1 MNKKRFPNILKGLA
15 VCAGYAAA
23 FLGLLAV
30 KAALIILLC
39 IGLLAGAMRAC
50 LTEHASPHRRGE
62 VTAYLR
68 TMCPGEEIA
77 VSRHH
82 ETLPDEDH
90 SLADMRVWD
99 CWFEDLP
106 EVVFHVTSSW
116 SGGGNFPS
124 KAGYDLSTDLK
135 RVLWDYYLGEYESG
149 GGSLSC
155 WVPERD
161 RLTLTYST
169 MAEAETAA
177 DQLQDFHDWW
187 GRQSHGE
194 IEPLS
199 VVTQFDGGPLPV
211 PAGLQDTIYVDRI
224 TPETTFNYDS
234 TREFLLGTS
243 RYIILYYY
251 GYYNLPCPEFTD
263 EKREEFARE
272 TWLWYADYTY
282 RDSPNGAVSIWDKQ
296 HWIPLEDWA
305 GPDGPLRGVGTWL
318 CEISY
323 GGLYEI
329 LSRLDCGPEGSPEH
343 FTITGQDGAVY
354 EFSYDFFTTA
364 DDGDQ
369 EWYYLKDGEVCSIER
384 DTPVLDL
391 NSAPVRL
398 TTGLIFQHY

>member
-1 MNKKRFPNILKGLA
+1 MNDKRFPKFLKGLA

-23 FLGLLAV
+23 FFGLLAV
-30 KAALIILLC
+30 KAVLIILLC
-39 IGLLAGAMRAC
+39 LGLLAGTMRAC

-62 VTAYLR
+62 VVRYLQSAY
-68 TMCPGEEIA
+68 PEEDFV
-77 VSRHH
+77 VSRHY
-82 ETLPDEDH
+82 ETVSDPKH
-90 SLADMRVWD
+90 SLADKRVWD
-99 CWFEDLP
+99 CWFADLP

-116 SGGGNFPS
+116 SGGDNFPA
-124 KAGYDLSTDLK
+124 KAGYDLSSDLK
-135 RVLWDYYLGEYESG
+135 TVLWDYYLEQYRNG
-149 GGSLSC
+149 GGTLDA
-155 WVPERD
+155 WTLERD
-161 RLTLTYST
+161 RLTLDYGT

-177 DQLQDFHDWW
+177 EQLQDFHDWW

-194 IEPLS
+194 VEPLS
-199 VVTQFDGGPLPV
+199 ATTSFTGDELPI
-211 PAGLQDTIYVDRI
+211 PPGLQDTIYLDRV
-224 TPETTFNYDS
+224 TPETTYNWDS
-234 TREFLLGTS
+234 TRDFMLGTS

-251 GYYNLPCPEFTD
+251 GYYNLPCPEFT
-263 EKREEFARE
+263 EEEIDAFAYK
-272 TWLWYADYTY
+272 TWLWYADPTY
-282 RDSPNGAVSIWDKQ
+282 RDAPNGAVSIWDKQ
-296 HWIPLEDWA
+296 HWLPLEDWA

-318 CEISY
+318 CSVSY

-369 EWYYLKDGEVCSIER
+369 EWYYLKDGERCSIER

-391 NSAPVRL
+391 NSAAVRL